1 MTNYIYYPLFA
12 LIIMLTTLEPNLLF
26 GFLILLMITIGLPHG
41 AMDLFKL
48 WKRNKN
54 ILNFS
59 MSSLIYLSIS
69 FLMYFIWLSIP
80 TVFWPIFFLVA
91 TIHFL
96 AIENNNKSINSP
108 LLAIYTVNI
117 LPVLKPQEFIKYMSQ
132 INGEVFA
139 SYMIQYRLVF
149 LFPFTGYFLW
159 RLYQNRK
166 DYLQLLTYVVFIVFY
181 FKCGLI
187 ENFLI
192 YFLVLHSLKHIFM
205 ENNYLKDYRVILSLS
220 ILSILIVISAGQL
233 WNKTSIDLSIIMS
246 LAMLTFPHFILDLS
260 SKYRFLA
267 RLFFRQEQS
276 LLYP

>member
-1 MTNYIYYPLFA
+1 MTKYIYYPLFA
-12 LIIMLTTLEPNLLF
+12 LIIIFNTLGPKILF

-48 WKRNKN
+48 WQGNKS

-59 MSSLIYLSIS
+59 VSSLIYLSIS
-69 FLMYFIWLSIP
+69 FIMYSIWHFVP
-80 TVFWPIFFLVA
+80 TIFWPVFFLVA

-108 LLAIYTVNI
+108 VLAIYIVNI
-117 LPVLKPQEFIKYMSQ
+117 LPLLKPHEFIKYMGQ
-132 INGEVFA
+132 INGEAFA
-139 SYMIQYRLVF
+139 SFMIHYRF
-149 LFPFTGYFLW
+149 IFFIPFSGYFLW
-159 RLYQNRK
+159 RLYQNKK
-166 DYLQLLTYVVFIVFY
+166 DYLQLITYAVFIIFY
-181 FKCGLI
+181 FQCGLI

-205 ENNYLKDYRVILSLS
+205 ENNYINDSKVMISMS
-220 ILSILIVISAGQL
+220 VLSILIIISAGQL
-233 WNKTSIDLSIIMS
+233 WNATSIDLSIIMS

-267 RLFFRQEQS
+267 RLFFRQKQS
-276 LLYP
+276 SPYS